1 MARTNTD
8 SADIAE
14 FLAKRG
20 ATKIA
25 QGQSSL
31 VQRLDIR
38 CTPAETRTTQSD
50 TRNRYGFCEDAPC
63 CGCCDPRIGM
73 VKGHVR

>member
-8 SADIAE
+8 SADIAA
-14 FLAKRG
+14 FLATRG
-20 ATKIA
+20 VTKIA
-25 QGQSSL
+25 VGQSSL

-38 CTPAETRTTQSD
+38 CTPAQTRTMQAD
-50 TRNRYGFCEDAPC
+50 TRGRYGYCEDAPC

-73 VKGHVR
+73 VRGVVR